1 MMSSGRR
8 SDDNPRSY
16 GAGISSPLLPPTR
29 GDRIRSVL
37 LLAAILAVFGVVAA
51 LVQGS
56 DDDNAVAAPVTTT
69 SDDDAAVPE
78 PTGPLEGDFLVSG
91 SSTVFPIVLRQAE
104 QFAGLEPGVAIA
116 VEGPG
121 SGDGARKFCAGEV
134 PIANASRLFKDEEIA
149 ICEEAGIEFI
159 ELRRGI
165 DGISV
170 ITSPDNDAVACL
182 SFNDLYALL
191 SEEATGFGSWADANA
206 LTESWGG
213 QTFDDLPLAIFGPG
227 EESGTFDSF
236 TEIVIEGV
244 FDGKTG
250 LDPES
255 REFVETIR
263 PDYTSSPDD
272 NVIMEGING
281 SDSSIGWVGYSFA
294 QEAAD
299 SGRAKLLQVSVADGD
314 PCVAPSPETIAS
326 ADFPISRFLYTYV
339 NVEAAAT
346 DRSVA
351 AFVDYMMSDVGLE
364 SVSAVGYVDLADA
377 DQTRAQAV
385 WQNRVAGRAWEE

>member
-1 MMSSGRR
+1 MSPLRR
-8 SDDNPRSY
+8 INDNPRSY
-16 GAGISSPLLPPTR
+16 GAGISSPLLPPTTAER
-29 GDRIRSVL
+29 LRSVGL
-37 LLAAILAVFGVVAA
+37 IAAVLVVFGVVAA
-51 LVQGS
+51 LVNDSDGS
-56 DDDNAVAAPVTTT
+56 TA
-69 SDDDAAVPE
+69 AAVPANSSSDESPAPE
-78 PTGPLEGDFLVSG
+78 PTGPLAGDFLVSG

-104 QFAGLEPGVAIA
+104 EFIEAEPGVAIA

-170 ITSPDNDAVACL
+170 ITSPDNDAVECV

-191 SEEATGFGSWADANA
+191 SEEATNFGSWADANA
-206 LTESWGG
+206 LTSTWGG
-213 QTFDDLPLAIFGPG
+213 QQFDDLPLGIFGPG

-236 TEIVIEGV
+236 GEIVIEGV
-244 FDGKTG
+244 FKGKTG

-255 REFVETIR
+255 REFSETIR

-294 QEAAD
+294 QEAEEA
-299 SGRAKLLQVSVADGD
+299 GRAKLLQVSKDDGG

-339 NVEAAAT
+339 NADAAAN
-346 DRSVA
+346 DPAVA
-351 AFVDYMMSDVGLE
+351 AFVDYMMSDEGLE
-364 SVSAVGYVDLADA
+364 AVSAVGYVDLAEA
-377 DQTRAQAV
+377 DQNRAQAV
-385 WQNRVAGRAWEE
+385 WASQATGRAWE